1 MTSIEI
7 VGLIA
12 IILIS
17 VFSLIGIIVSIP
29 LFKVLIR
36 LKQTAEKI
44 NNSLMPITEE
54 LNVTVKKLNEEIENI
69 GQLTKSAGSIVEQLE
84 KVIKLARI
92 LISSPIIKIIS
103 TTAGFVN
110 AMTKDFKKNDD
121 LNNNKGA

>member
-17 VFSLIGIIVSIP
+17 VFSLIGIIVSVP

-121 LNNNKGA
+121 SNNNKGA